1 MSIDR
6 VELIAAEILRQLQNT
21 SDGHCARVDFLEH
34 DEAIAVCRRLS
45 REQEA
50 RAPLFRILTTQHAPG
65 QEDTLSITPD
75 QAIEIRNRKQ
85 GRICLFVPSDLVDAA
100 YSSLANSF
108 AAIDGRQL
116 HEAALKGVMKQLPD
130 EAQKSLRVVA
140 RGTLQASYDQRL
152 DFALESLALAQQGHL
167 EQLGYEL
174 WRVGL
179 IADADPD
186 FAEKTRL
193 EHNCRCTIEL
203 AYPSRISAMPRERI
217 QNLNV
222 DKETTNA
229 LGLFFRGRSMNDVS
243 VWSRDLARQDEL
255 TFDRWVFPELD
266 KSDIRRVVV
275 PSFVNKSG
283 IVERTCKLEQPD
295 GPYGSLKARC
305 GPKDTMVVKWG
316 SDPAQPAN
324 LDSWS
329 VRIVPSDSEG
339 ELDEDSDFVEPKIPR
354 VPGKR
359 RKVTIKLDIEE
370 DDIPTCPVY
379 VRIVPLDAV
388 GNEIIDEE
396 TGDVLV
402 GKSTEFFLVKDIG
415 DKPEGQP
422 REQRHT
428 VPTLAYGQ
436 LELIANMRESVLS
449 ESRTQWIDKDIAY
462 FSLSFPGR
470 GTINVGLSTMLKA
483 LEERIR
489 DEPRNGGCY
498 TLSIDEVRPA
508 QVDECVSHPLLTS
521 DHETWAAFWKA
532 REAFFSRLRK
542 AEDRK
547 LIETADWTPEFAGAA
562 LRYAQSYQKLLDDL
576 MNNEC
581 DHQEILDALSLD
593 TLLVRVEQEEALII
607 LPTHPFRVAWL
618 ASYSQ
623 LLLTWQDRLLAYPPR
638 QRKRAIDMQALRL
651 LEPTNVP
658 AFAHHLDSVEEFI
671 FFQNLRFFHGV
682 ALPARVPD
690 PLRRYNDLALILGL
704 SQDQATMGE
713 IQPTQLTDHLL
724 RFQSLHPYVDTLV
737 ATLVNPYRGTFFA
750 EAIRGLLAEE
760 NAPDE
765 GEQKPRISTFQIT
778 AYLPDEQKRAPRAL
792 DNVRKQIEQQFVRA
806 SDYFLPGLSTVVH
819 PMSQLEEQSPPEAH
833 LAVVADLTLPS
844 VQYHSFAQDA
854 KTVSSGNALYGL
866 ITRFVSSF
874 EADDKGLRWLHRIV
888 PETAR
893 KADHPAGARYA
904 ETLTDL
910 HDVYLE
916 ACGYLPEQLHDMRP
930 MLQVRLDTA
939 RRDLLERLHTR
950 TNWVITLDR
959 FFTLDYYDSP
969 HHPGLAAVARKYVLD
984 YSPETIEGLGHR
996 MMVTT
1001 AWHEE
1006 IETLLAQAMRELGF
1020 ASIDQSVSRLLH
1032 YLKTI
1037 SGRLALQSLE
1047 SPTSAA
1053 AAVGLGTV
1061 TAWLQ
1066 QQGRLRKAVLV
1077 PVDINPR
1084 LFSLD
1089 GTGRPQRG
1097 ERRCDMMLV
1106 SFRRNIFDA
1115 VFIEV
1120 KWRKGQTPVLE
1131 ELSKDMALQMQGSAQ
1146 AMKQRFFQKE
1156 QRIDNALQR
1165 AYLAN
1170 VLRFYFER
1178 ACRYHLFDPAAE
1190 GEFMEQLARLEK
1202 AEMDFRPSYEGY
1214 VVSLDA
1220 APRNKPLLIDM
1231 QDDDKAKIFVLTA
1244 QDLEEAKELS
1254 PFHSPSTDA
1263 RDVMASAIADQQ
1275 HTGGNVA
1282 AVRHSVRE
1290 LPDNQEREK
1299 TAPLQRRAGNA
1310 LAEQAAVISDQ
1321 IVVPLGEDEASG
1333 FPIAWSPS
1341 TAGSPHLFIMGI
1353 PGQGKSW
1360 TIMRILSE
1368 LGKQHVPSLVL
1379 DFHGQFADTDDSF
1392 VQRISPA
1399 IVDAAQGLPF
1409 SPFECV
1415 QGNGIGGWKANSYAL
1430 AEIFANVTKM
1440 GQMQLDIVYSA
1451 IQDAYKARGFA
1462 DEEALDL
1469 EYPASE
1475 DVLRRIRQEEQ
1486 SRHVNNVAARCRLLL
1501 DMDLFRPQQHA
1512 PDLLSSIRGGL
1523 VIDLHNLHA
1532 EMLQLAAGAF
1542 VLRKIY
1548 RDMFS
1553 WGYADRI
1560 RLAIILDEA
1569 HRLARDVTLPKIM
1582 KEGRKFGIAVVVA
1595 SQGVGDFHQDI
1606 LGNAGT
1612 KVIFRINH
1620 PDSKKVAGFI
1630 RGRAGQDIAARI
1642 EQLQVGTAY
1651 VQTPD
1656 MDYGT
1661 TVQMYP
1667 LE

>member
-1 MSIDR
+1 MDR
-6 VELIAAEILRQLQNT
+6 TELIADEIFRQLQGT
-21 SDGHCARVDFLEH
+21 AEGHCARVDFLEH
-34 DEAIAVCRRLS
+34 AEASAVCQYLS
-45 REQEA
+45 EQA
-50 RAPLFRILTTQHAPG
+50 DSAIMFRILATHAAEKPGDALYITT
-65 QEDTLSITPD
+65 D
-75 QAIEIRNRKQ
+75 QAIEVRNRKQ
-85 GRICLFVPSDLVDAA
+85 ERLCLFVPSDLVDAA

-108 AAIDGRQL
+108 AAIDGRRL
-116 HEAALKGVMKQLPD
+116 HEAALKSLMRQLPD
-130 EAQKSLRVVA
+130 EAQRVLRMVA

-152 DFALESLALAQQGHL
+152 DFALAAMELSHQDNLAR
-167 EQLGYEL
+167 LGCAL

-179 IADADPD
+179 IADGGPD
-186 FAEKTRL
+186 FAEKTQL
-193 EHNCRCTIEL
+193 EHNYRCTIDL

-217 QNLNV
+217 QSLNV
-222 DKETTNA
+222 DKDTANK
-229 LGLFFRGRSMNDVS
+229 LGLFFRGRSMNDVRA
-243 VWSRDLARQDEL
+243 WSYDLACQGEL

-266 KSDIRRVVV
+266 KSNIRKVLVQ
-275 PSFVNKSG
+275 PFVNKSDM
-283 IVERTCKLEQPD
+283 VERFCKLVQPD
-295 GPYGSLKARC
+295 GARGSLKAVC
-305 GPKDTMVVKWG
+305 GPKGSMVVKWA
-316 SDPAQPAN
+316 SDPAQPDN

-329 VRIVPSDSEG
+329 VRIVPSDTDG
-339 ELDEDSDFVEPKIPR
+339 ELEEDSDFVEPKIPR

-359 RKVTIKLDIEE
+359 RSVTIKLDIDD
-370 DDIPTCPVY
+370 DDIPTSPVY
-379 VRIVPLDAV
+379 VRVVPLDAV

-396 TGDVLV
+396 TEKPIV
-402 GKSTEFFLVKDIG
+402 GKSTEEFFLVKDIG
-415 DKPEGQP
+415 DKLEGQP
-422 REQRHT
+422 REQRNS
-428 VPTLAYGQ
+428 VPTIAYGQ
-436 LELIANMRESVLS
+436 LELVMNMHESLLS
-449 ESRTQWIDKDIAY
+449 EPRTQWITKDIAY

-470 GTINVGLSTMLKA
+470 GTINVGLSTTLKA
-483 LEERIR
+483 LEEQIR
-489 DEPRNGGCY
+489 AEPRNGGCY
-498 TLSIDEVRPA
+498 MLSIDEPRP
-508 QVDECVSHPLLTS
+508 VEVGECMPRPLLTS
-521 DHETWAAFWKA
+521 DQETWAAFWKA

-542 AEDRK
+542 AEGRD
-547 LIETADWTPEFAGAA
+547 LVETADWTPEFAGAA
-562 LRYAQSYQKLLDDL
+562 LRYAQSYQSLLDNL
-576 MNNEC
+576 MGNDCER
-581 DHQEILDALSLD
+581 QEILDALSLD
-593 TLLVRVEQEEALII
+593 TLLVQVEQEEALII

-618 ASYSQ
+618 ANYAQ
-623 LLLTWQDRLLAYPPR
+623 LLLNWQERLLAYPVR
-638 QRKRAIDMQALRL
+638 QRKHAVDMQALRL

-658 AFAHHLDSVEEFI
+658 AFAHHQDSVEEFI

-682 ALPARVPD
+682 ALPAGVPD
-690 PLRRYNDLALILGL
+690 PLRRYNDLALILGF

-713 IQPTQLTDHLL
+713 IQPDQLTDHLL
-724 RFQSLHPYVDTLV
+724 RFQELHPYVDTLV

-750 EAIRGLLAEE
+750 EAIKGLLPEAS
-760 NAPDE
+760 ASDE
-765 GEQKPRISTFQIT
+765 DEHKPSISTFQIT
-778 AYLPDEQKRAPRAL
+778 AYLPDEQKRPPKAL
-792 DNVRKQIEQQFVRA
+792 DDVRKLIEQQYVRA
-806 SDYFLPGLSTVVH
+806 SDYFLPGLATIVL
-819 PMSQLEEQSPPEAH
+819 PMSQLEKQAPPEAH
-833 LAVVADLTLPS
+833 LAVVADLTRPS
-844 VQYHSFAQDA
+844 VVYRSAAHDA

-866 ITRFVSSF
+866 ITRFVSNF
-874 EADDKGLRWLHRIV
+874 AADEKGLRWLHRIV
-888 PETAR
+888 PEAVK
-893 KADHPAGARYA
+893 KAEHPAGARYT

-910 HDVYLE
+910 HDVFLE
-916 ACGYLPEQLHDMRP
+916 ACGYLATQFRDMRP
-930 MLQVRLDTA
+930 MLEVRLDA
-939 RRDLLERLHTR
+939 ERRDLLERLHTN

-1020 ASIDQSVSRLLH
+1020 SSVDQSVSRLLH

-1061 TAWLQ
+1061 TSWLQ
-1066 QQGRLRKAVLV
+1066 QKGRLREAVLV

-1089 GTGRPQRG
+1089 GTGKPQRG

-1115 VFIEV
+1115 IFIEV

-1131 ELSKDMALQMQGSAQ
+1131 ELGKDMALQMQGSAQ
-1146 AMKQRFFQKE
+1146 AMEQRFFNE

-1178 ACRYHLFDPAAE
+1178 SRRYQLFDPVSE
-1190 GEFMEQLARLEK
+1190 GAFMEQLGRLEK
-1202 AEMDFRPSYEGY
+1202 SGMVFHPSYEGY

-1220 APRNKPLLIDM
+1220 APRNKPLLIETPA
-1231 QDDDKAKIFVLTA
+1231 DKAKIYVLTA
-1244 QDLEEAKELS
+1244 QDLEEAQEIS
-1254 PFHSPSTDA
+1254 PFQ
-1263 RDVMASAIADQQ
+1263 ASSADSGITGVADTASEQQ
-1275 HTGGNVA
+1275 AGGNPGVSSRSA
-1282 AVRHSVRE
+1282 RE
-1290 LPDNQEREK
+1290 ARDNQERRQ
-1299 TAPLQRRAGNA
+1299 AVPLQRHAGSVRV
-1310 LAEQAAVISDQ
+1310 EQAVSTPDE

-1333 FPIAWSPS
+1333 FPIVWSPS

-1368 LGKQHVPSLVL
+1368 LGKQYVPSLVL
-1379 DFHGQFADTDDSF
+1379 DFHGQFADPHDPF
-1392 VQRISPA
+1392 VKRISPS

-1409 SPFECV
+1409 SPFECSR
-1415 QGNGIGGWKANSYAL
+1415 GNGAGGWKANSYEL
-1430 AEIFANVTKM
+1430 AEIFAYVTNM
-1440 GQMQLDIVYSA
+1440 GPMQLDIVHSA
-1451 IQDAYKARGFA
+1451 IQDAYKARGFT
-1462 DEEALDL
+1462 DEEATDL
-1469 EYPASE
+1469 EYPTPE

-1486 SRHVNNVAARCRLLL
+1486 ARHVNNVAARCRPLL
-1501 DMDLFRPQQHA
+1501 DMDLFRPEQHT

-1523 VIDLHNLHA
+1523 VIDLHNLYA

-1560 RLAIILDEA
+1560 RLAIVLDEA

-1595 SQGVGDFHQDI
+1595 SQGIGDFHQDI
-1606 LGNAGT
+1606 LGTAGT
-1612 KVIFRINH
+1612 KAIFRINF

-1630 RGRAGQDIAARI
+1630 RGRSGQDIAARI
-1642 EQLQVGTAY
+1642 EQLQIGVAF

-1661 TVQMYP
+1661 MVQMYP
-1667 LE
+1667 REQ

>member
-1 MSIDR
+1 MSINR
-6 VELIAAEILRQLQNT
+6 TELIAAEIFRQLRNT
-21 SDGHCARVDFLEH
+21 ADGHCARVDFLEH
-34 DEAIAVCRRLS
+34 DEAIAVCQRLS
-45 REQEA
+45 RE
-50 RAPLFRILTTQHAPG
+50 RIDNAPLFRILTTHHSMEH
-65 QEDTLSITPD
+65 EDTLSITPD

-85 GRICLFVPSDLVDAA
+85 ERLCLFVPSDLVDAA

-130 EAQKSLRVVA
+130 EAQKALRVVA

-152 DFALESLALAQQGHL
+152 DFALEALALDQQGHL
-167 EQLGYEL
+167 DRLGYEL

-217 QNLNV
+217 QNLHV
-222 DKETTNA
+222 DRETANA
-229 LGLFFRGRSMNDVS
+229 LGLFFRGRLMNDVS
-243 VWSRDLARQDEL
+243 AWSRTLAQQDEL
-255 TFDRWVFPELD
+255 TIDRWVFPELD

-275 PSFVNKSG
+275 PSFVNVSG
-283 IVERTCKLEQPD
+283 VVERYCKLEQLD
-295 GPYGSLKARC
+295 SAGGSLRAVC
-305 GPKDTMVVKWG
+305 GPKKVMVVKWA

-388 GNEIIDEE
+388 GNEIVDEDMPE
-396 TGDVLV
+396 SLI

-415 DKPEGQP
+415 DKPEGQS
-422 REQRHT
+422 REQRRT
-428 VPTLAYGQ
+428 VPTLVYGQ
-436 LELIANMRESVLS
+436 LELIANMRESALS
-449 ESRTQWIDKDIAY
+449 EPRPQWIDKDIAY

-470 GTINVGLSTMLKA
+470 GTINVGLSVMLRA
-483 LEERIR
+483 LEEQIIK
-489 DEPRNGGCY
+489 DSRNGGCY
-498 TLSIDEVRPA
+498 TLSIDEVRA
-508 QVDECVSHPLLTS
+508 VEVGECVSRPLLTS
-521 DHETWAAFWKA
+521 DQETWAAFWKA

-547 LIETADWTPEFAGAA
+547 LIETTDWTPEFAGAA
-562 LRYAQSYQKLLDDL
+562 LRYAQSYQALLDGL
-576 MNNEC
+576 MGNDC
-581 DHQEILDALSLD
+581 DREQILDALSLD
-593 TLLVRVEQEEALII
+593 TLLVRVEQEEALIV

-623 LLLTWQDRLLAYPPR
+623 LLRDWQNRLLAYPSR

-658 AFAHHLDSVEEFI
+658 AFAHHLDSQEEFI

-713 IQPTQLTDHLL
+713 IQPDQLTDHLL
-724 RFQSLHPYVDTLV
+724 RFQNLHPYVDTLV
-737 ATLVNPYRGTFFA
+737 ATLINPYRGTFFA
-750 EAIRGLLAEE
+750 EAIRGLLADES
-760 NAPDE
+760 APDE
-765 GEQKPRISTFQIT
+765 GDQKQRISTFQIT
-778 AYLPDEQKRAPRAL
+778 AYLPDERKRAPKAL
-792 DNVRKQIEQQFVRA
+792 DTVRKQIEQQFVRA
-806 SDYFLPGLSTVVH
+806 SDYFLPGLATVVR
-819 PMSQLEEQSPPEAH
+819 PVSQLEKQSPPEAH
-833 LAVVADLTLPS
+833 LAVVADLTRPD
-844 VQYHSFAQDA
+844 VTYYSFAQDA

-874 EADDKGLRWLHRIV
+874 EADEKGLRWLHRIV

-1006 IETLLAQAMRELGF
+1006 IETLLAQAMKELGF

-1047 SPTSAA
+1047 SPTGAA

-1066 QQGRLRKAVLV
+1066 QQGRLLKAVLV
-1077 PVDINPR
+1077 PVDINPH
-1084 LFSLD
+1084 LFSID

-1131 ELSKDMALQMQGSAQ
+1131 ELGKDMALQMQGSAQ

-1178 ACRYHLFDPAAE
+1178 ARRYHLFDPAAE
-1190 GEFMEQLARLEK
+1190 GDFMEQLGRLEK
-1202 AEMDFRPSYEGY
+1202 ADMDFRPSYEGY
-1214 VVSLDA
+1214 IVSLDA
-1220 APRNKPLLIDM
+1220 APRNRPLLIDT
-1231 QDDDKAKIFVLTA
+1231 QGDDKARIYVLTA

-1254 PFHSPSTDA
+1254 PFHSPSNDS
-1263 RDVMASAIADQQ
+1263 RHSMVGDQQ
-1275 HTGGNVA
+1275 QSAGNVA
-1282 AVRHSVRE
+1282 IDHAVGE
-1290 LPDNQEREK
+1290 LHDNKEREM
-1299 TAPLQRRAGNA
+1299 TVPLQRHTGSAV
-1310 LAEQAAVISDQ
+1310 AEQAALISHE

-1333 FPIAWSPS
+1333 FPIVWSPS

-1353 PGQGKSW
+1353 PGQGKSV
-1360 TIMRILSE
+1360 TIMRILGE

-1379 DFHGQFADTDDSF
+1379 DFHGQFADTHDPF
-1392 VQRISPA
+1392 IQAISPA

-1409 SPFECV
+1409 SPFECSR
-1415 QGNGIGGWKANSYAL
+1415 GNGIGGWKANSYAL

-1440 GQMQLDIVYSA
+1440 GQMQLDIMYSA

-1462 DEEALDL
+1462 DEEAMDL
-1469 EYPASE
+1469 EYPSPE

-1512 PDLLSSIRGGL
+1512 PDLLSSVRGGL

-1532 EMLQLAAGAF
+1532 DMLQLAAGAF

-1560 RLAIILDEA
+1560 RLAIVLDEA

-1595 SQGVGDFHQDI
+1595 SQGMGDFHQDI

-1630 RGRAGQDIAARI
+1630 RGRAGQDIAVRI

-1667 LE
+1667 LA

>member
-1 MSIDR
+1 MSMNR
-6 VELIAAEILRQLQNT
+6 TVMIAAEILRQLQDT
-21 SDGHCARVDFLEH
+21 AAGHCARVDFLEH
-34 DEAIAVCRRLS
+34 DEAIAICQRLS
-45 REQEA
+45 REQTDNA
-50 RAPLFRILTTQHAPG
+50 LLFRILTARNIVEQT
-65 QEDTLSITPD
+65 DTLYITTD

-85 GRICLFVPSDLVDAA
+85 ERICLFVPSDLVDAA

-108 AAIDGRQL
+108 AAIDGRRL
-116 HEAALKGVMKQLPD
+116 HEAALRRVMKQLPD
-130 EAQKSLRVVA
+130 EAQKVLRVVA

-152 DFALESLALAQQGHL
+152 DFALEALELAQQGDL
-167 EQLGYEL
+167 TRLGCAL

-179 IADADPD
+179 IADASPD
-186 FAEKTRL
+186 FTAQL
-193 EHNCRCTIEL
+193 EHNCRCTIDL

-222 DKETTNA
+222 DKNTANA
-229 LGLFFRGRSMNDVS
+229 LGMFFRGRSMNDVRA
-243 VWSRDLARQDEL
+243 WSYELAQQDEL

-266 KSDIRRVVV
+266 KSNIRKVVV
-275 PSFVNKSG
+275 QPFVNPSG
-283 IVERTCKLEQPD
+283 IVDRFCKLAQPD
-295 GPYGSLKARC
+295 GAYGSLKAAC
-305 GPKDTMVVKWG
+305 SPKSLLVVKWA
-316 SDPAQPAN
+316 SDPAQPDN
-324 LDSWS
+324 LESWS

-359 RKVTIKLDIEE
+359 RRVTIKLDIDD
-370 DDIPTCPVY
+370 DDIPLCPVY
-379 VRIVPLDAV
+379 VRIVPLDGV
-388 GNEIIDEE
+388 GNEISDAE
-396 TGDVLV
+396 TGELLV

-415 DKPEGQP
+415 VKLEGQP
-422 REQRHT
+422 REQRSS
-428 VPTLAYGQ
+428 VPTIAYGQ
-436 LELIANMRESVLS
+436 LELITNMRESMLS
-449 ESRTQWIDKDIAY
+449 EPRTQWIDKDITY

-470 GTINVGLSTMLKA
+470 GTINVGLSTTLRA
-483 LEERIR
+483 LEVQIR

-498 TLSIDEVRPA
+498 ILSIDEARSVE
-508 QVDECVSHPLLTS
+508 VGECVSRPLLTS
-521 DHETWAAFWKA
+521 GQEAWAAFWKA

-542 AEDRK
+542 AVGRD

-562 LRYAQSYQKLLDDL
+562 LRYAQSYQMLLDTLVGNDC
-576 MNNEC
+576 ER
-581 DHQEILDALSLD
+581 QEILDALSLD
-593 TLLVRVEQEEALII
+593 TLLVRVGQEEALIV

-618 ASYSQ
+618 ASYTQ
-623 LLLTWQDRLLAYPPR
+623 LLRNWQERLIEYPAR
-638 QRKRAIDMQALRL
+638 QRKHAIDTQALRL

-658 AFAHHLDSVEEFI
+658 AFAHHQDSVEAFI

-682 ALPARVPD
+682 ALPAGVPD

-713 IQPTQLTDHLL
+713 IQPEQLTDHLL
-724 RFQSLHPYVDTLV
+724 RFQDLHPYVDTLV

-750 EAIRGLLAEE
+750 EAIRGLLSEAS
-760 NAPDE
+760 ASDE
-765 GEQKPRISTFQIT
+765 DEHKQRISTFQIT
-778 AYLPDEQKRAPRAL
+778 AYLPDEQKRPPRAL
-792 DNVRKQIEQQFVRA
+792 DDVRKQIEQQYVRA
-806 SDYFLPGLSTVVH
+806 SDYFLPGLATVVL
-819 PMSQLEEQSPPEAH
+819 PMSQLEKQAPPEAH
-833 LAVVADLTLPS
+833 LAVVADLTRPS
-844 VQYHSFAQDA
+844 VIYRSAARDT

-866 ITRFVSSF
+866 ITRFVSNF
-874 EADDKGLRWLHRIV
+874 DADEKGLRWLHRIV
-888 PETAR
+888 PETSR
-893 KADHPAGARYA
+893 KAEHPAGARYA

-910 HDVYLE
+910 HDVFLD
-916 ACGYLPEQLHDMRP
+916 ACGYLATQLRDMRP
-930 MLQVRLDTA
+930 MLEVRLDA
-939 RRDLLERLHTR
+939 ERRDLLERLHTN

-1066 QQGRLRKAVLV
+1066 QKGRLREAVLV

-1089 GTGRPQRG
+1089 GTGRSQRG

-1131 ELSKDMALQMQGSAQ
+1131 ELGKDMALQMQGSAQ
-1146 AMKQRFFQKE
+1146 AMQQRFFKD

-1178 ACRYHLFDPAAE
+1178 SRRYQLFDPAFEVA
-1190 GEFMEQLARLEK
+1190 FMEQLGRLEK
-1202 AEMDFRPSYEGY
+1202 SGMEFRPSYEGY

-1220 APRNKPLLIDM
+1220 APRSKPLLIDTPAE
-1231 QDDDKAKIFVLTA
+1231 KAKIYVLTA
-1244 QDLEEAKELS
+1244 QDLEEAQELS
-1254 PFHSPSTDA
+1254 PFQPPS
-1263 RDVMASAIADQQ
+1263 ADSGNAVVTTNVDRQQ
-1275 HTGGNVA
+1275 TGGNLDA
-1282 AVRHSVRE
+1282 AHRSARE
-1290 LPDNQEREK
+1290 SDGNRGHGQVTQSLRP
-1299 TAPLQRRAGNA
+1299 AGNA
-1310 LAEQAAVISDQ
+1310 LVEQAAATAGE

-1333 FPIAWSPS
+1333 FPIVWSPS

-1368 LGKQHVPSLVL
+1368 LDKQRVPSLVL
-1379 DFHGQFADTDDSF
+1379 DFHGQFADARDAF
-1392 VQRISPA
+1392 VQRISPT

-1409 SPFECV
+1409 SPFECS
-1415 QGNGIGGWKANSYAL
+1415 QSNGPGGWKANSYAL
-1430 AEIFANVTKM
+1430 AEIFASVTNM
-1440 GQMQLDIVYSA
+1440 GPMQLDIVHSA

-1462 DEEALDL
+1462 DEGATDL
-1469 EYPASE
+1469 EYPAPE

-1486 SRHVNNVAARCRLLL
+1486 TRHVNNVAARCRPLL
-1501 DMDLFRPQQHA
+1501 DMDLFRPLLHV

-1523 VIDLHNLHA
+1523 VIDLHNLYA

-1560 RLAIILDEA
+1560 RLAIVLDEA

-1595 SQGVGDFHQDI
+1595 SQGIGDFHQDI

-1612 KVIFRINH
+1612 KVIFRVNF

-1630 RGRAGQDIAARI
+1630 RGRSGQDIAARI
-1642 EQLQVGTAY
+1642 EQLPVGTAF